1 MNSTGA
7 LTLPNSLTFLR
18 ILLTPLF
25 LVLLFSESSFWRQIS
40 LMVYIVAALTDWY
53 DGWVARKFGYVSR
66 WGQFFDPLA
75 DKILAAAA
83 LFAFVYL
90 DLVDAWMVWV
100 IVARDF
106 LITWLRTLAEY
117 RGQPIVT
124 SRSAQAKTFGQFVVI
139 YYILI
144 LYVLKSV
151 QPIQQEFGELID
163 TLLQYEVLFGM
174 MLVVT
179 LSNVGTAILYLYD
192 NRKFLEGLP
201 LVQFLSKLIATGLF
215 SGYSPITPGTVGSLV
230 GVVLFAIPLFSEIIP
245 FVIITVITF
254 FAGVWTSAQLE
265 RRLGDDPQVVVV
277 DEIVGMWISLIVLPP
292 TVLAVAVA
300 FILFRIFDTFKPFP
314 ARRVESLKNGW
325 GIMLDDVVAGV
336 YANLA
341 TQLIVYLASFSPV

>member
-1 MNSTGA
+1 MMNSTNA

-25 LVLLFSESSFWRQIS
+25 LIFLFSESSFWRQIS
-40 LMVYIVAALTDWY
+40 LVVYVVAALTDWY

-75 DKILAAAA
+75 DKVLAAAA

-90 DLVDAWMVWV
+90 NLVDAWMVWV
-100 IVARDF
+100 IVVRDF
-106 LITWLRTLAEY
+106 LITGLRTLAEY
-117 RGQPIVT
+117 RGHPIVT
-124 SRSAQAKTFGQFVVI
+124 SRTAQAKTFGQFVVI

-151 QPIQQEFGELID
+151 KPIQDQFGGLID
-163 TLLQYEVLFGM
+163 ALLQYEVLFGM

-192 NRKFLEGLP
+192 NRKFLEGLKI
-201 LVQFLSKLIATGLF
+201 VQAGSKLIATGF
-215 SGYSPITPGTVGSLV
+215 YSGYSRVTPGTVGSLV
-230 GVVLFAIPLFSEIIP
+230 GVALFAIPLFSDTIP
-245 FVIITVITF
+245 FLVVTVLMF
-254 FAGVWTSAQLE
+254 FVGVWTSAQLE
-265 RRLGDDPQVVVV
+265 RRHGDDPQIVVV
-277 DEIVGMWISLIVLPP
+277 DEIVGMWISLILVPRTL
-292 TVLAVAVA
+292 LFVAIA

-314 ARRVESLKNGW
+314 ARRAESLKHGW
-325 GIMLDDVVAGV
+325 GIMLDDVVAGA

-341 TQLIVYLASFSPV
+341 TQVVVYFLPSSL